1 MSKQLRE
8 PHYSC
13 ENGYCAEECT
23 YPAYMLKEHEGKL
36 WCNSCWREDDP
47 TVIDGESAIDWGDLD
62 NFVPN
67 SDAIIDNRGWVS
79 VDDELPTESGLY
91 PAYSTAKD
99 RTPPKDWLECFY
111 CFDAEAK
118 QGESKWKH
126 FLGLSDNGLTHWMP
140 LPKAAKS
147 GDV

>member
-1 MSKQLRE
+1 M
-8 PHYSC
+8 
-13 ENGYCAEECT
+13 
-23 YPAYMLKEHEGKL
+23 
-36 WCNSCWREDDP
+36 
-47 TVIDGESAIDWGDLD
+47 
-62 NFVPN
+62 
-67 SDAIIDNRGWVS
+67 RGWIS

-99 RTPPKDWLECFY
+99 RAPPKDWLECFY